1 MTPSV
6 PKYQTGFT
14 LIELLAV
21 MAIVAVLAG
30 IVAVAVSG
38 TGETSRDTQTKQDAT
53 TVESAA
59 ADFFADQEEAEVLSP
74 KTVQVLGISGI
85 KQVTSSRWPEGP
97 ISDRYS
103 IVFTTTVTGGTV
115 NGLLL
120 LTGDDST
127 TPITPKQLLEN
138 FNAIDF
144 DTLIADGFL
153 AVEPDGA
160 TELSDNTYD
169 NYLWLLQRTTAS
181 GGSSEGAERQVAVF
195 KLVSVQ
201 KIENSNQVDLTYVQ
215 VVGEIS
221 QVSTAPANSPPVAFG
236 DNIVTD
242 HNTPVQIIL
251 DGTDADGDAL
261 TFEIVIGSGP
271 TDGSLDEASLNEA
284 IPSVLYIPDS
294 IFSGFDSFDFSVSDD
309 EFTITATVTIFVQPP
324 PVTVV
329 VPNSLATVEGNQN
342 HTIPFSR
349 SAAFSQRY
357 QQVYAA
363 SQFGALSQPHLITR
377 IAFRPDGPQ
386 TSAFNTTFAEIQI
399 NFSTTSKEPLFTS
412 TPPGPDALTAT
423 FADNVGEDDTVVF
436 AKGPLTLTSSFAAP
450 QTGPKDFDIVIPLQ
464 VPFLYDPTAGNL
476 LLDIRIFSGGFT
488 TSFDMEAFGLGA
500 PTSRAFSSIDSLSVD
515 DLSGQVDAG
524 ALVTQFTAVPAGN

>member
-103 IVFTTTVTGGTV
+103 KVFTTTVTGGTV

-120 LTGDDST
+120 LTGEDST
-127 TPITPKQLLEN
+127 TPITPRKLLEN

-144 DTLIADGFL
+144 DTLNADGFL

-160 TELSDNTYD
+160 TELTDNTYD

-181 GGSSEGAERQVAVF
+181 GGSSEGAERQVAVL

-284 IPSVLYIPDS
+284 TASVLYTPDS

-309 EFTITATVTIFVQPP
+309 EFTITATVTINVSPP
-324 PVTVV
+324 PTFVV
-329 VPNSLATVEGNQN
+329 VPNGLANTEGNN
-342 HTIPFSR
+342 DANIPFGPIGLPGV
-349 SAAFSQRY
+349 RY
-357 QQVYAA
+357 QQVYLHTEFA
-363 SQFGALSQPHLITR
+363 SVSGPHKITQITFRPKFNVSGPFSSMDIANIQINLSTTDKSPDTLSTTFLDNVGIDDLEVFKGALSLSSLAT
-377 IAFRPDGPQ
+377 G
-386 TSAFNTTFAEIQI
+386 
-399 NFSTTSKEPLFTS
+399 
-412 TPPGPDALTAT
+412 TA
-423 FADNVGEDDTVVF
+423 
-436 AKGPLTLTSSFAAP
+436 
-450 QTGPKDFDIVIPLQ
+450 PKDFDIVIDLA
-464 VPFLYDPTAGNL
+464 VPFTYDQSAGKNL
-476 LLDIRIFSGGFT
+476 LLDVRNISGTTGGAVFDFDEDTTNVVANVFSLDVNAT
-488 TSFDMEAFGLGA
+488 TAG
-500 PTSRAFSSIDSLSVD
+500 TVD
-515 DLSGQVDAG
+515 KRG
-524 ALVTQFTAVPAGN
+524 LVTQFTMTPVP